1 MLQSIKLFW
10 TVKVAGVSGVG
21 KTTILKKIES
31 SSTLKCRVVTY
42 SMLLQ
47 KFGSEELAD
56 YELTNILNGST
67 GLIIMD
73 DHLEFDNPKKTQ
85 NYVKEN
91 TKGLILLDSP
101 ARMLIDRI
109 EKDPIRHRIGDEKKI
124 CADLEVSRK
133 KAMELSRE
141 LSMPLLVVPN
151 LDGQIDFSV
160 NLVNSFLKN
169 IKP

>member
-1 MLQSIKLFW
+1 MLQSELFW

-31 SSTLKCRVVTY
+31 HSTLKCRIITY
-42 SMLLQ
+42 SVLLQ
-47 KFGSEELAD
+47 KFCSEELAD
-56 YELTNILNGST
+56 YELANILNGST
-67 GLIIMD
+67 GLVIMD

-91 TKGLILLDSP
+91 TRGLILLDSP
-101 ARMLIDRI
+101 ARMLINRI
-109 EKDPIRHRIGDEKKI
+109 EKDPTKQRTSDEKKI
-124 CADLEVSRK
+124 CADLELSRK

-141 LSMPLLVVPN
+141 LSLPLLVVPN
-151 LDGQIDFSV
+151 LDGQIDLSI
-160 NLVNSFLKN
+160 NLVIAFLKN

>member
-1 MLQSIKLFW
+1 MLHSKLFW

-31 SSTLKCRVVTY
+31 CSTLKCRIITY
-42 SMLLQ
+42 SVLLQ
-47 KFGSEELAD
+47 KFGNEELAD
-56 YELTNILNGST
+56 YELANVLNRST
-67 GLIIMD
+67 GLVIMD

-91 TKGLILLDSP
+91 TKGLVLLDSP

-109 EKDPIRHRIGDEKKI
+109 EKDPTRQRTSDEKKI
-124 CADLEVSRK
+124 CADLELSRK
-133 KAMELSRE
+133 KALEISRE
-141 LSMPLLVVPN
+141 LSIPLLVVPN
-151 LDGQIDFSV
+151 LDGQIDLSI
-160 NLVNSFLKN
+160 NLVIAFLKN